1 MILKQLKVTFNH
13 REFDIVTVIFD
24 DTTNW
29 DLQQITIKL
38 GTHNNFGLEWNVRN
52 SCNVSLYSVHLHFG
66 RFDFCILY
74 LCYISFCICA
84 AGKERYFSG
93 IVLKWKLPFCLVHT
107 VARRQFHFYN
117 TRQQCCQNTM
127 DSFSIVFLSF
137 LFFLQLKTAMLLI
150 KLPNMFLV
158 SSSSSTNCNLSC

>member
-1 MILKQLKVTFNH
+1 M
-13 REFDIVTVIFD
+13 
-24 DTTNW
+24 
-29 DLQQITIKL
+29 TIKL
-38 GTHNNFGLEWNVRN
+38 WTHNTFGLEWNVRS

-107 VARRQFHFYN
+107 VAGRQFHFYN
-117 TRQQCCQNTM
+117 TRQQCRQNTM

-137 LFFLQLKTAMLLI
+137 LFFAAKDSNVVKTA
-150 KLPNMFLV
+150 KYVPRNYKMFLV